1 VAGIQQAHERLE
13 GRKVTALMILADYR
27 LGENVTGVAAIRA
40 IQRLLAQ
47 PVPAVIIT
55 GDTSPDRIR
64 EAQASGY
71 PLLHKPLEASALLEV
86 LQSSKQQG

>member
-1 VAGIQQAHERLE
+1 MAGIQQARERLE
-13 GRKVTALMILADYR
+13 GRNLTALMIFADYR
-27 LGENVTGVAAIRA
+27 LGENVTGVTAIRA

-47 PVPAVIIT
+47 PAPAVIVT

-71 PLLHKPLEASALLEV
+71 PLLHKPLEASVLLGALQLR
-86 LQSSKQQG
+86 